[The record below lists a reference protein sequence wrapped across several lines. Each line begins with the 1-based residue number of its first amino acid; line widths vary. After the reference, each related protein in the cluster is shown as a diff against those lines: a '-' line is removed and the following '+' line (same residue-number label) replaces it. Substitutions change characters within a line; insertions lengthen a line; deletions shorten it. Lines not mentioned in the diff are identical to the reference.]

1 MPNSV
6 FKRISF
12 PDPCARSP
20 PRRARPLPP
29 QSEPE
34 AAGRD
39 DARRAEE
46 GNAPKLAENIFPA
59 PAQEGGG
66 AAAPPPSIAGKEYN
80 GKEFGIA

>member
-39 DARRAEE
+39 DARCAEE
-46 GNAPKLAENIFPA
+46 GVAPKFAESIFRA
-59 PAQEGGG
+59 PAQEGRGG
-66 AAAPPPSIAGKEYN
+66 AAPPPWVPGTEFGKEL
-80 GKEFGIA
+80 GLA